1 MFMCESLPPPKK
13 TPEKNR
19 WKFWQVR
26 CPPKQRSQE
35 VWINLCHVLWRYP
48 KRWFTI
54 RESSQHPHNIC
65 VGEYDGISTHINTNF
80 RIKHP
85 VFLQLK
91 WCRLY
96 DPPKTCWILCRFQ
109 AHLRITKRHFSQ
121 GLDLEDCLA
130 RSKTSLGST
139 RNYSQDHREHVI
151 STTPEP
157 FVTAGSKSKMSSFK
171 LFNPIYC
178 RDFSRTMSPFCFN
191 VYNWCAEYL
200 GFSAIRTTVFTFQAI
215 SNLFGFLLSIKE
227 WPTQI
232 SDHLQIHYVPSLLN
246 ICKGKF

>member
-1 MFMCESLPPPKK
+1 MWISHVHEWIPPQKK
-13 TPEKNR
+13 RKTGKSR
-19 WKFWQVR
+19 KKFWRVR
-26 CPPKQRSQE
+26 CPPKQRS
-35 VWINLCHVLWRYP
+35 HDVLWRYP

-80 RIKHP
+80 CIKHP

-91 WCRLY
+91 WCIS
-96 DPPKTCWILCRFQ
+96 DFMTPPKRVEFCACSRHIWGSPNVTFPKALTWKI
-109 AHLRITKRHFSQ
+109 AWHGLRPPLVAQEII
-121 GLDLEDCLA
+121 A
-130 RSKTSLGST
+130 RTMGNMSVSA
-139 RNYSQDHREHVI
+139 
-151 STTPEP
+151 TPEP
-157 FVTAGSKSKMSSFK
+157 FLTAGSKGKMSSSK

-200 GFSAIRTTVFTFQAI
+200 GFSAIRTIVFTFQAI

-232 SDHLQIHYVPSLLN
+232 SDHLQIHYVPSLFN